1 VRHDDTEKP
10 GWLDGKGSG
19 MVAIT
24 PSRVHPKKLE
34 QRVGS
39 CHPSEISSCGIG
51 RDGFSSGGNKRFIIF
66 FLPQNQVIA
75 LRQ

>member
-1 VRHDDTEKP
+1 
-10 GWLDGKGSG
+10 

-51 RDGFSSGGNKRFIIF
+51 RDGFSSGAMARCLNKRFIIF